1 MYVPGLL
8 RSSSLLF
15 ISIPLPIA
23 LMADLSQQN
32 IAILLQTV
40 SHQDNFR
47 VIATTRT
54 TIYCFSNPSASLV
67 PSWLRLRLRLQ
78 LQLRLRLLNT
88 APLRLLSSFQVGTS
102 EPASSASAA
111 SLNFALNIAICFSC
125 RHFALASTLS
135 LAFLRSS
142 LIFRCAA
149 RALSRLSSPITFAV
163 HETSDRATRR
173 TFASSLAPYN
183 SRLRS

>member
-67 PSWLRLRLRLQ
+67 PSWLRLRLQ
-78 LQLRLRLLNT
+78 LQLWLRLLNT

-135 LAFLRSS
+135 LGFLCGS

-163 HETSDRATRR
+163 HEISDRATRR